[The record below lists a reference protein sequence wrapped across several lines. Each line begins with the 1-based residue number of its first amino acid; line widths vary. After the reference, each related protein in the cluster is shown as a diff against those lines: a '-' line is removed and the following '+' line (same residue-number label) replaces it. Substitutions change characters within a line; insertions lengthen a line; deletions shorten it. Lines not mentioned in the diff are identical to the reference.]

1 VHRHNPLLFGR
12 FLKLRLNKSLAVLCF
27 QEMLKRF
34 FAASIIP
41 LYLRGLKKIVE
52 QICDAEDF

>member
-1 VHRHNPLLFGR
+1 
-12 FLKLRLNKSLAVLCF
+12 
-27 QEMLKRF
+27 MLKRF